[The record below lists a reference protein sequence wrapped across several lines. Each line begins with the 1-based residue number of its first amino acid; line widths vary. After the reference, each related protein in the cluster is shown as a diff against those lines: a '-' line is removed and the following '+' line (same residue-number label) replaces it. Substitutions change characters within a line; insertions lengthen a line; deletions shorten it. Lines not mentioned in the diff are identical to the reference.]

1 MISTNHIDS
10 FSIQLPSIT
19 QTLNICISKKNNNYY
34 KLKEWIRRSFGIKIS
49 YIECYLIDLFD
60 NKSSIV
66 RPHFFPP
73 ISLLFFLLTTMVI
86 VCWVAVAVVEWL
98 PRLLR
103 RSGAA
108 PTIVGCHPVTAS
120 SPLSLSSPSSHLLP
134 SSLFLFPSLSLPPP
148 MISLSLFFF
157 FFIIIIRPPII

>member
-120 SPLSLSSPSSHLLP
+120 SPLSLSLLLPPTFSLLP
-134 SSLFLFPSLSLPPP
+134 SFFFLLSLSPLLWSLFP
-148 MISLSLFFF
+148 FFF
-157 FFIIIIRPPII
+157 FFL